1 MCSTHT
7 ARPEEPPVIEPNGQ
21 LKRGHIK
28 FRSDTLA
35 FVAYEAPNRLSQQ
48 RNAPTQMYGDDDG
61 IET

>member
-1 MCSTHT
+1 MCSPHT
-7 ARPEEPPVIEPNGQ
+7 ARLEEPPVIEPNGQ

-48 RNAPTQMYGDDDG
+48 RNAPT
-61 IET
+61 